1 MQKHMENNM
10 KEYQFLEKNKGAR
23 QAIDTARKFLEQYN
37 SPVIYKSAYLEGK
50 TWIVTMDVGL
60 VYERIVKVH
69 IDSESG
75 KISGYA

>member
-1 MQKHMENNM
+1 MRAN
-10 KEYQFLEKNKGAR
+10 YQTIDTQQNT
-23 QAIDTARKFLEQYN
+23 QCITVHTAIETARKFLEQYN

-60 VYERIVKVH
+60 VYERIIKVQ

-75 KISGYA
+75 RISGYA